1 MVDGWVLK
9 RSERCRTGSNTPGV
23 VEESIEEVVVV
34 VLSCSIRAFTIQSVR
49 CEGTKTVS
57 GAVTG
62 GYGSAMVAPS
72 GSAYLL

>member
-34 VLSCSIRAFTIQSVR
+34 AQHSGIQSVR

-62 GYGSAMVAPS
+62 GYGSAMVPPS
-72 GSAYLL
+72 GSAYLW